1 VGGEPGMEDERD
13 EEQCGAEGGDFDCAA
28 GHVSGCKGA
37 RGKEAGSPFRTVPCR
52 VRVLEL
58 KVSCAVRAFGPERNV
73 RLLAKRY
80 RQRRMERGRDVR
92 QASVAEPFSDLWHR
106 QDCLCY

>member
-1 VGGEPGMEDERD
+1 MS
-13 EEQCGAEGGDFDCAA
+13 AA
-28 GHVSGCKGA
+28 RSSAAQNAAISSVRRAMVSGCKGA
-37 RGKEAGSPFRTVPCR
+37 RGKEPGSSFSRVPCR

-58 KVSCAVRAFGPERNV
+58 KVSSAVRAFGPERNV

-92 QASVAEPFSDLWHR
+92 QASAIEPFSDF
-106 QDCLCY
+106 